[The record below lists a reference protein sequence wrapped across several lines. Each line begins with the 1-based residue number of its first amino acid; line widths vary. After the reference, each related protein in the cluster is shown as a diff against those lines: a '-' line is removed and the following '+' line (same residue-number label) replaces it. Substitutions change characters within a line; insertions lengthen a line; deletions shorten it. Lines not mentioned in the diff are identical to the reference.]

1 MRDFIDLCHRMDERH
16 NTTLF
21 QPGHICEQ
29 VSIPN
34 DVLEGIM
41 EEMNNI
47 SFRKFTSDILG
58 NTYETYLGTKLV
70 LKGGEIKS
78 EVRRDIRKAG
88 GIFYTPPAIVH
99 YIVDN
104 TLGHLL
110 NELEKQYGVH
120 AIDKAKEIKM
130 LDPACGSGSFLT
142 YAYQVLAN
150 FYRRMSK
157 QIEDEQVKLLADAA
171 SPDMFNRLELLKQ
184 LPQPLLDY
192 PHHILQKQLYGV
204 DIDPE
209 AAEIAAVNLT
219 MQAFADTRQ
228 EKLPLIL
235 NENIK
240 VGNSLISGT
249 QEELRHYFGDN
260 WKEKRPF
267 IWTEQFPQT
276 MKDGGFD
283 IVIGNPPWVSLKG
296 KFGIEG
302 VSGEEINC
310 LTEKY
315 GGDTYRPNMVEYFI
329 KRSLALLKG
338 GGFHSFV
345 IPDRVF
351 YNLQFEDLRKHILA
365 TFNIHLLVHRVSFP
379 GTIADAAIYV
389 LQKGKPTDYWEMN
402 VCEWGK
408 PSVTVPQAFYLE
420 SADHAFVALG
430 DKRLAPIMEKV
441 EKVTSLPLGKLVTSN
456 VGFIAKQ
463 GKVTSKPVS
472 QKDMVVYKGENVT
485 RYALKGHFYFN
496 FAKSNLAGGT
506 QDEAKLGIKEKIL
519 LRKTGD
525 RIFATIDD
533 TSNFPEQSLYFL
545 HTPQDK
551 CYNLR
556 YVLALLNSQ
565 LLGCYY
571 INRLATNRDTMPQLK
586 KIHLDRFPIRH
597 IDFDNTEEKKMH
609 DELVI
614 LADKML
620 ELNRHLAS
628 ISSTSSTERDEL
640 VREIPNTDAE
650 IDQRVY
656 DLYKLTEE
664 ERQIIEASFGN

>member
-1 MRDFIDLCHRMDERH
+1 
-16 NTTLF
+16 
-21 QPGHICEQ
+21 
-29 VSIPN
+29 
-34 DVLEGIM
+34 
-41 EEMNNI
+41 MN
-47 SFRKFTSDILG
+47 
-58 NTYETYLGTKLV
+58 
-70 LKGGEIKS
+70 
-78 EVRRDIRKAG
+78 
-88 GIFYTPPAIVH
+88 
-99 YIVDN
+99 
-104 TLGHLL
+104 
-110 NELEKQYGVH
+110 Q
-120 AIDKAKEIKM
+120 
-130 LDPACGSGSFLT
+130 
-142 YAYQVLAN
+142 
-150 FYRRMSK
+150 
-157 QIEDEQVKLLADAA
+157 QIEDEQVKLLRDAA
-171 SPDMFNRLELLKQ
+171 SPDMFKRLELLKQ

-219 MQAFADTRQ
+219 MQAFADARQ

-240 VGNSLISGT
+240 VGNSLISDGE
-249 QEELRHYFGDN
+249 QDLRRYFGDN

-267 IWTEQFPQT
+267 NWKEEFPQI

-296 KFGIEG
+296 KFGVEG
-302 VSGEEINC
+302 VSGVEINY

-329 KRSLALLKG
+329 KRSLALLRG

-351 YNLQFEDLRKHILA
+351 YNLQFEDLRKHILG
-365 TFNIHLLVHRVSFP
+365 TCNIHLLVHRVSFP

-389 LQKGKPTDYWEMN
+389 LQKGKPTDYWEIN

-408 PSVTVPQAFYLE
+408 PSGTVPQAFYLR

-430 DKRLAPIMEKV
+430 DKRLATIMERV
-441 EKVTSLPLGKLVTSN
+441 EKVTSLPLGKLLNSS

-463 GKVTSKPVS
+463 GKVTNKAIS

-545 HTPQDK
+545 YAPQDK
-551 CYNLR
+551 RYNLR

-620 ELNRHLAS
+620 ELNKRLAL
-628 ISSTSSTERDEL
+628 TSDIPSVERDEL
-640 VREIPNTDAE
+640 IHEIKCTDAE
-650 IDQRVY
+650 IDQKGY

-664 ERQIIEASFGN
+664 ERQIIETSFAGNAPK